1 MSLLRHMRR
10 IVPLAA
16 VVPALC
22 LFSCV
27 NMKDGGV
34 AATSG
39 PGSSTFTP
47 EAIKASP
54 LSVSVEGASDAPT
67 RWNLFDGNTHTA
79 FAPAEA
85 ASLRVDLPRNMKITR
100 LRVYGKSSYD
110 VRVYRIEGANRSAS
124 PALTIRGEGLSGS
137 WNTITP
143 PEPLSADALVFAF
156 APVGEPA
163 LGVREIEIWSGESG
177 EIPDEGVCSTL
188 DAVKT
193 PERLAAAISHGYP
206 HIHELSAAP
215 AELSIAANGGRE
227 HPGTMSFALAM
238 PPVQVRRAF
247 LRFKGKNLCA
257 APSVERRINGL
268 SWSGGFPVPCDASDE
283 WKEYFEEINPA
294 WLAAGTNTVDFCS
307 ARDVS
312 IKELSVVLVTGSGW
326 NWISGVSE
334 RNAFDFDTQTS
345 AGVTIGHDMR
355 IDFDSTVE
363 PEHLLLHVPGP
374 AHALARVQ
382 YLNNGSWRDI
392 AGVWNVNC
400 AGLVRGWNR
409 LAFPAPVSADGIR
422 LVFSAAPGG
431 PAAPVEINEV
441 RVAAS
446 PIAPRNAVRIVFDYP
461 RNGEFFARSA
471 YIRGFVATT
480 AAISSLSLEGKTANA
495 DQTAPAD
502 GSFNVTLS
510 KDETRYGAQKDD
522 EPWDPALTALTGIGS
537 FSSALHLYENR
548 LSSSSGSGSGSG
560 SGPGSGTDG
569 DGEQSDGSYR
579 ATLYPDQSKT
589 ILFRDVTLKFPAGSV
604 TKTTVIRIVPLSQGE
619 IPKLGE
625 GMINVTYPAAGYRFL
640 PSGRFEKPVEVYFRY
655 TKDAMKAGQKDED
668 VFMYYYD
675 VADGKWKRLER
686 LAVEPAITMVTS
698 QTDHFTDIINAT
710 LVVPEHPDP
719 LSYNPNSIKDIKAGD
734 PGAGINLIEPPTAN
748 SNGDVA
754 LSYPIDIPR
763 GRNGMQPQIAVRY
776 NSSGGNGW
784 MGLGWDIPIQS
795 VVIDT
800 KFGVP
805 RYNGSETYLLEGASI
820 VPIGNNQYRQR
831 TEGPFKRI
839 LRRGDAPTNFYWEVT
854 DKNGTRFIYGQSAGS
869 RLAASDGGNIFQWCL
884 ERVVDTNGNTIV
896 YDYDADNSSLHG
908 LPWRQLYL
916 SRISYT
922 GYGGTAGPYTVEFNR
937 DGGVRKDRIV
947 TCRGGFKIT
956 TRYLLSSIDVKY
968 NGSTIRRYG
977 FVYEPG
983 PFFKTLLKEIIQY
996 GEGGSGEFHRHGFTY
1011 NNDVDALAG
1020 QDFSGFHENELSWG
1034 DGSPGRNESESG
1046 SANLYLGITPCF
1058 LKEKDSSIGV
1068 KMGRSYNSSRPREML
1083 IDLDGDGLPDYV
1095 YDKGRRYNTNR
1106 SSPERD
1112 PGQWYTFGG
1121 GDVEGLN
1128 ELGKE
1133 SGTSN
1138 TFGVQ
1143 MFLFGLG
1150 VFNDRNWG
1158 TSKGDGYFTDV
1169 NGDGLVDYVNG
1180 TTVHFNHGA
1189 DGSGKVVF
1197 RNHPPVSFGGGTA
1210 DIREDDLGSRPY
1222 TKEQL
1227 DAKYN
1232 REDPIRMW
1240 QAPYSGTVRVSG
1252 PVRLVEKPGTPEA
1265 GEYVTNDG
1273 VRVSIQKGSSLLWS
1287 SAIEKDNHASLAPSV
1302 SEIPVNEG
1310 ERIYF
1315 RVNSVDDGS
1324 YDAVEWSPVVEYVG
1338 AGVDP
1343 ALLDE
1348 NGRPAYVFN
1357 SAEDFSIAGTD
1368 GSWSAPEDGTADFS
1382 WTINK
1387 EQTSDDVMVQ
1397 VIKNGE
1403 VLMSRHLGWDE
1414 IGTFTLSETV
1424 SLRGKQDGSG
1434 GFPGDTI
1441 ECRIIADTP
1450 IDWTAIRVTAAPTV
1464 TYTERNNGYPAYDKN
1479 GNPTIVVNIPVYENL
1494 FPVRGVEGFP
1504 NDPVLPFVSS
1514 KTMRARVYFPLQILS
1529 VPTGDEEVGVTFA
1542 VKRANGLVVKQR
1554 YSITK
1559 DTIPFGALALD
1570 YTIEDLSA
1578 GDALYFVVVF
1588 DRHDVFEKGYFQ
1600 IGIPQVYY
1608 EDENFPDPDGHI
1620 GMGTGHPALYASA
1633 IYRPADTPHPFAGGY
1648 RNWHY
1653 GRWNGERDTLDPAL
1667 MKLPADGD
1675 AQDLAGLMNQYQADP
1690 TNEQLKQQIADKTN
1704 ALNEAYKI
1712 FGPMSLDRESGRW
1725 RGFDGND
1732 KNPLGDCWISASGM
1746 SSTRVVQR
1754 YNPVSDTVHMGIVG
1768 PGSGSGRGVRKFT
1781 RTSENALGASIMA
1794 SLQESNGT
1802 SDTFTEFFDLNG
1814 DRYPDVIT
1822 SDGIQYTGHD
1832 GTLGGRE
1839 GSFAGSVRHNE
1850 THNYGASIAI
1860 PSEVPYIFK
1869 VLVGADGTPKGQ
1881 APDGNMT
1888 VGISF
1893 NTSWG
1898 ETVTTA
1904 DFLDVNGDGLPDRV
1918 DNGVVYLNTGYGFVY
1933 DGDFG
1938 LVEGGVRLTKTAN
1951 LGDGFNIGYAKN
1963 LMSFGGGLSGSTS
1976 LAAVEYDY
1984 IDINGDGLPDLVKME
1999 TEQKPA
2005 GLAWELVSMITG
2017 GASAEKIDWT
2027 RGEEM
2032 EVWINTGSDFDGP
2045 YKWLGANTH
2054 LPVSLD
2060 ASYSMSIPLAF
2071 TKKIEVPLPVCP
2083 FELIINPSGSGSMQ
2097 EGASL
2102 VRIMDMDGDGYPD
2115 QVFADS
2121 SGRVVTRMNKTGKTN
2136 LLSEVRRPLG
2146 GSFAIE
2152 YKRQG
2157 NTAVMPQSR
2166 WTMSRVTLR
2175 DGSPDAEGA
2184 HTYVSDFRYSNG
2196 YYDRTEREFHGFWR
2210 VEEIKRGGGAGD
2222 VTHTRYYHAGNL
2234 TGIGRGNTTE
2244 NFYRKGLEYAS
2255 SVRNASGALFQTT
2268 DSEFSLHELVAEKA
2282 YFPRLTQKSYCYY
2295 EGGATCQKSTRQTY
2309 EYDQYGNVSK
2319 FTDHGEDDDPADD
2332 LTAVIAYSYSP
2343 DSHIV
2348 AKPKLM
2354 TVTG

>member
-1 MSLLRHMRR
+1 MSLLRHIRR

-143 PEPLSADALVFAF
+143 PEPFSADALVFAF

-382 YLNNGSWRDI
+382 YLNNGSWHDI

-409 LAFPAPVSADGIR
+409 LAFPAPVAADGIR

-537 FSSALHLYENR
+537 FSSALHLYVNR

-754 LSYPIDIPR
+754 LSYPIEIPR

-820 VPIGNNQYRQR
+820 VPIGGNQYRQR

-839 LRRGDAPTNFYWEVT
+839 MRRGDGPATYYWEVT

-869 RLAASDGGNIFQWCL
+869 RLASRNGNIFQWCL
-884 ERVVDTNGNTIV
+884 ERVVDTNGNTI
-896 YDYDADNSSLHG
+896 DYNYEIDNLGGGGSEQSV
-908 LPWRQLYL
+908 QIYL
-916 SRISYT
+916 NRIAYT
-922 GYGGTAGPYTVEFNR
+922 GAAGAPGPYSVEFFHDDGNR
-937 DGGVRKDRIV
+937 RDRIIN
-947 TCRGGFKIT
+947 CRGGFKML
-956 TRYLLSSIDVKY
+956 TRFLLSSIEVKY
-968 NGSTIRRYG
+968 NGSIIRKYVFTYREGVFY
-977 FVYEPG
+977 
-983 PFFKTLLKEIIQY
+983 KNLLSRIVQY
-996 GEGGSGEFHRHGFTY
+996 GEGGSVYFNEHTFDYHDDVTEDGDFLGFTPEDETWDNSTPGETRGSRSGVHAY
-1011 NNDVDALAG
+1011 IGFAPPFLTKGISAG
-1020 QDFSGFHENELSWG
+1020 MKI
-1034 DGSPGRNESESG
+1034 GSNWSQQETTKS
-1046 SANLYLGITPCF
+1046 
-1058 LKEKDSSIGV
+1058 
-1068 KMGRSYNSSRPREML
+1068 L
-1083 IDLDGDGLPDYV
+1083 IDIDGNGVPDYV
-1095 YDKGRRYNTNR
+1095 YLSGNQVHYSPNLAGPDGENR
-1106 SSPERD
+1106 
-1112 PGQWYTFGG
+1112 FGN
-1121 GDVEGLN
+1121 DYQASGLFRN
-1128 ELGKE
+1128 LGKE
-1133 SGTSN
+1133 KSN
-1138 TFGVQ
+1138 GSTRGAQ
-1143 MFLFGLG
+1143 LFVTLPIFEMLSVGAF
-1150 VFNDRNWG
+1150 VDRNEG
-1158 TSKGDGYFTDV
+1158 ESNSDRYFTDV
-1169 NGDGLVDYVNG
+1169 NGDGFVDFV
-1180 TTVHFNHGA
+1180 
-1189 DGSGKVVF
+1189 D
-1197 RNHPPVSFGGGTA
+1197 GGTVLFNNGNGEFSNTPPENFDQGSANISGIDFGEFPSRAELAA
-1210 DIREDDLGSRPY
+1210 DFYRD
-1222 TKEQL
+1222 
-1227 DAKYN
+1227 
-1232 REDPIRMW
+1232 DPIRMW
-1240 QAPYSGTVRVSG
+1240 KAPYSGNVRISGTVQ
-1252 PVRLVEKPGTPEA
+1252 LVQKPLEA
-1265 GEYVTNDG
+1265 GDYLTNDG
-1273 VRVSIQKGSSLLWS
+1273 VRVSIQRNASVLWS
-1287 SAIEKDNHASLAPSV
+1287 SVIGPTEYT
-1302 SEIPVNEG
+1302 PVEPDTVDLVWVDRG
-1310 ERIYF
+1310 DCIFF
-1315 RVNSVDDGS
+1315 RVSSVDDGS
-1324 YDAVEWSPVVEYVG
+1324 YDTVVWNPVIEYDTAFPGMV
-1338 AGVDP
+1338 
-1343 ALLDE
+1343 DE
-1348 NGRPAYVFN
+1348 NGSPVYRYEAA
-1357 SAEDFSIAGTD
+1357 SDFSFAGNETYWPVPLSGTVVID
-1368 GSWSAPEDGTADFS
+1368 GVVRKQG
-1382 WTINK
+1382 I
-1387 EQTSDDVMVQ
+1387 TSDDIEIL
-1397 VIKNGE
+1397 IKKNDDIIYRHTLAWDFVGE
-1403 VLMSRHLGWDE
+1403 HPIEETSGVLGVNPQDPS
-1414 IGTFTLSETV
+1414 LSGERLLFALH
-1424 SLRGKQDGSG
+1424 S
-1434 GFPGDTI
+1434 
-1441 ECRIIADTP
+1441 DTP
-1450 IDWTAIRVTAAPTV
+1450 VDWTQLAVQPRL
-1464 TYTERNNGYPAYDKN
+1464 TYTSRDDGGQVQDDS
-1479 GNPTIVVNIPVYENL
+1479 GNPIL
-1494 FPVRGVEGFP
+1494 F
-1504 NDPVLPFVSS
+1504 
-1514 KTMRARVYFPLQILS
+1514 
-1529 VPTGDEEVGVTFA
+1529 
-1542 VKRANGLVVKQR
+1542 
-1554 YSITK
+1554 
-1559 DTIPFGALALD
+1559 
-1570 YTIEDLSA
+1570 
-1578 GDALYFVVVF
+1578 
-1588 DRHDVFEKGYFQ
+1588 
-1600 IGIPQVYY
+1600 
-1608 EDENFPDPDGHI
+1608 
-1620 GMGTGHPALYASA
+1620 
-1633 IYRPADTPHPFAGGY
+1633 
-1648 RNWHY
+1648 
-1653 GRWNGERDTLDPAL
+1653 
-1667 MKLPADGD
+1667 
-1675 AQDLAGLMNQYQADP
+1675 
-1690 TNEQLKQQIADKTN
+1690 
-1704 ALNEAYKI
+1704 
-1712 FGPMSLDRESGRW
+1712 
-1725 RGFDGND
+1725 
-1732 KNPLGDCWISASGM
+1732 
-1746 SSTRVVQR
+1746 
-1754 YNPVSDTVHMGIVG
+1754 
-1768 PGSGSGRGVRKFT
+1768 
-1781 RTSENALGASIMA
+1781 
-1794 SLQESNGT
+1794 
-1802 SDTFTEFFDLNG
+1802 
-1814 DRYPDVIT
+1814 
-1822 SDGIQYTGHD
+1822 
-1832 GTLGGRE
+1832 
-1839 GSFAGSVRHNE
+1839 
-1850 THNYGASIAI
+1850 
-1860 PSEVPYIFK
+1860 
-1869 VLVGADGTPKGQ
+1869 
-1881 APDGNMT
+1881 
-1888 VGISF
+1888 
-1893 NTSWG
+1893 
-1898 ETVTTA
+1898 
-1904 DFLDVNGDGLPDRV
+1904 FL
-1918 DNGVVYLNTGYGFVY
+1918 
-1933 DGDFG
+1933 
-1938 LVEGGVRLTKTAN
+1938 
-1951 LGDGFNIGYAKN
+1951 
-1963 LMSFGGGLSGSTS
+1963 
-1976 LAAVEYDY
+1976 
-1984 IDINGDGLPDLVKME
+1984 
-1999 TEQKPA
+1999 
-2005 GLAWELVSMITG
+2005 
-2017 GASAEKIDWT
+2017 
-2027 RGEEM
+2027 
-2032 EVWINTGSDFDGP
+2032 
-2045 YKWLGANTH
+2045 
-2054 LPVSLD
+2054 LPVSMNLYPEKD
-2060 ASYSMSIPLAF
+2060 P
-2071 TKKIEVPLPVCP
+2071 EPVPP
-2083 FELIINPSGSGSMQ
+2083 FI
-2097 EGASL
+2097 
-2102 VRIMDMDGDGYPD
+2102 
-2115 QVFADS
+2115 
-2121 SGRVVTRMNKTGKTN
+2121 
-2136 LLSEVRRPLG
+2136 
-2146 GSFAIE
+2146 
-2152 YKRQG
+2152 
-2157 NTAVMPQSR
+2157 
-2166 WTMSRVTLR
+2166 
-2175 DGSPDAEGA
+2175 
-2184 HTYVSDFRYSNG
+2184 
-2196 YYDRTEREFHGFWR
+2196 
-2210 VEEIKRGGGAGD
+2210 
-2222 VTHTRYYHAGNL
+2222 
-2234 TGIGRGNTTE
+2234 
-2244 NFYRKGLEYAS
+2244 
-2255 SVRNASGALFQTT
+2255 
-2268 DSEFSLHELVAEKA
+2268 AEKA
-2282 YFPRLTQKSYCYY
+2282 GRARIVYQVLVPRYHPDFPDIPILPGSPNYNDPGVSDAIAADYTARVVLAAKKD
-2295 EGGATCQKSTRQTY
+2295 GGLVFKQAGVI
-2309 EYDQYGNVSK
+2309 E
-2319 FTDHGEDDDPADD
+2319 HG
-2332 LTAVIAYSYSP
+2332 
-2343 DSHIV
+2343 
-2348 AKPKLM
+2348 
-2354 TVTG
+2354 